1 MTVTQIVPVDKRRS
15 KVFLDEDLAF
25 VLYRGELRQYQIKEG
40 EELEEQLYDE
50 IVDTVLCKRA
60 RERVLYLLKAS
71 DKTEQELRRK
81 LQDGFYPE
89 KAVNYAINFVKD
101 YHYIDDRDY
110 ARRYVE
116 SQSSKKSRRQI
127 GYNLQQKGLPKE
139 IIKELLEEGPVDE
152 QSQICQYLKKKG
164 YLGRELDRTERQKA
178 MQALGRKG
186 FDYEEINRAM
196 RECCSDDYE

>member
-116 SQSSKKSRRQI
+116 SQSFKKSRRQI